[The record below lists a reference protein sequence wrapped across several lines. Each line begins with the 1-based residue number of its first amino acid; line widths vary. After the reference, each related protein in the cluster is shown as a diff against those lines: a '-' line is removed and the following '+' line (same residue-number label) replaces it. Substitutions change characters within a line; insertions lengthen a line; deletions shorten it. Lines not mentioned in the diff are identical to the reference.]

1 MLDLRLLADRS
12 FRTPNL
18 VSFAS
23 FGALLGLLFLLPQF
37 LQGPRGFSPL
47 ESGLATFPQAL
58 GILLTARYIGKLY
71 PVYGPRR
78 LVMFGMATNAVITLC
93 FVWVGLDTSAW
104 TIRALMFARGLT
116 LGFGFIPLQAAAFA
130 RIKLESTGRAA
141 ALFQAQRQ
149 AGAAVGVAILATI
162 LIERRDAL
170 VGSKTGPAA
179 VEGLV
184 QAFHQAFLGS
194 VILAVLAFIA
204 ASFIRDI
211 DAAPTMRR
219 PPGKR

>member
-1 MLDLRLLADRS
+1 
-12 FRTPNL
+12 
-18 VSFAS
+18 
-23 FGALLGLLFLLPQF
+23 
-37 LQGPRGFSPL
+37 
-47 ESGLATFPQAL
+47 
-58 GILLTARYIGKLY
+58 
-71 PVYGPRR
+71 
-78 LVMFGMATNAVITLC
+78 MATNAVITLC

-104 TIRALMFARGLT
+104 TIGGLMFARGLT